1 MAAPAARTGALAV
14 APAVVAVLVMV
25 IWGAT
30 PIATRL
36 ALDGMA
42 PLLVASLRTAIA
54 GVLAMPLLMLG
65 RQGLPADGDSRRLL
79 AVSAV
84 TGFVAFPIVY
94 TIGQQR
100 TSALHGVMILAALPI
115 FTGGYAALV
124 TRRRPGRWWLVG
136 CAIAF
141 IGEAILLVARSSG
154 SGDSTL
160 LGDLL
165 ILVAA
170 LGVSAG
176 YVAGAMLPP
185 RGFSSRATTFW
196 GVALGAVILV
206 PLAAGLLGARGV
218 PDADTTSWG
227 AVLFLAVLTSIVGYI
242 GWYWAL
248 DRGGISRIA
257 TLQFLQP
264 LSGFALAVLVLS
276 EDVTLSIVV
285 GGVAIVGGI
294 TVAQRS

>member
-1 MAAPAARTGALAV
+1 MAAPAARTSTLAFV
-14 APAVVAVLVMV
+14 PVVVAALVMV

-36 ALDGMA
+36 ALDDMA

-54 GVLAMPLLMLG
+54 GLLALPLLVLG
-65 RQGLPADGDSRRLL
+65 RQGLPAGVESRRLL

-124 TRRRPGRWWLVG
+124 ARRRPGRWWLVG
-136 CAIAF
+136 CGIAF
-141 IGEAILLVARSSG
+141 AGEVILLAARSSG

-165 ILVAA
+165 VLVAA
-170 LGVSAG
+170 LGVAAG

-196 GVALGAVILV
+196 GVALGALILA
-206 PLAAGLLGARGV
+206 PLAAGLLGAGGA
-218 PDADTTSWG
+218 PDADATSWG

-264 LSGFALAVLVLS
+264 LAGFALAVLVLS
-276 EDVTLSIVV
+276 EAVTVSIVA

-294 TVAQRS
+294 AVAQRS